1 MSSGQ
6 TSRTSA
12 RIEARCEIL
21 KKITT
26 RWEKVLDLI
35 IKDNGGNDLV
45 ESERGLTSSISDQ
58 IESDSDSENEL
69 EDIEENVREVSNKP
83 INY

>member
-1 MSSGQ
+1 MRPDTLAESVLDAWKYFSENG
-6 TSRTSA
+6 
-12 RIEARCEIL
+12 EIL

-45 ESERGLTSSISDQ
+45 ESERRLTSCISDQ
-58 IESDSDSENEL
+58 VESESDSDSENEL
-69 EDIEENVREVSNKP
+69 ENIEENIREV
-83 INY
+83 